1 VAADKGCKQMFGIL
15 WGHRAERQA
24 AKALYAEIMRQS
36 RDITFFRDLSVPD
49 TLDGRFDLVLLHSFL
64 VLNRIGLEKSKFPLL
79 SQCLFDAIFH
89 DTERAMREMGVG
101 DLSVSKHMRR
111 MMKAFR
117 GRVMAYHAAVQRD
130 NDSALTESLRRNLYG
145 TVADVSEETLKN
157 VTTYIRRTINDLKM
171 QRDDTVQKGVIS
183 FGKVEN
189 VAEKRIHDAAGMVA

>member
-1 VAADKGCKQMFGIL
+1 MFGIL

-24 AKALYAEIMRQS
+24 AKTLYAEIMRQS
-36 RDITFFRDLSVPD
+36 RDITFFRDWSVPD

-89 DTERAMREMGVG
+89 DTERAIREMGVG

-117 GRVMAYHAAVQRD
+117 GRVMAYHVAVQAND
-130 NDSALTESLRRNLYG
+130 DSALIESLRRNLYG
-145 TVADVSEETLKN
+145 TVADVPEETLKAMAQ
-157 VTTYIRRTINDLKM
+157 YIRYAVDDLKL
-171 QRDDTVQKGVIS
+171 QQDDTLQKGVID
-183 FGKVEN
+183 FGGQKN
-189 VAEKRIHDAAGMVA
+189 VAEKHTHDAAGMVA